1 MTSYTKQLRAGK
13 GTIAALSRENLDPA
27 TVPAETEMTPEAAAA
42 VLAEPV
48 AQEIEQD
55 VLAPAEQIE
64 QGTDALMEAEADA
77 GLLENTAQILE
88 DASGETATDVDVA
101 TPELA
106 NITVERISAKYG
118 MARTAVLSKESLGA
132 AAGRVETTRF
142 ISKEAFEKAGELR
155 KRVSEGVAK
164 LIEWFKN
171 LIKNIFDKRTKLE
184 KRFQAIQAAA
194 KAKSAEGLEVAP
206 EGKTIKIGGIGFIKG
221 GEVVDN
227 IMNLAE
233 AADLNK
239 LIDGLKTVG
248 EFAKDNTASNAGQ
261 STGEAHDFN
270 PSLFGG
276 VSLKASL
283 DNGKL
288 VVTKE
293 QSGAAEAKEI
303 KPMPVGWVMNAS
315 KSGLQVLTY
324 LKVAEA
330 ELNKVVAEMGT
341 AVQKLK
347 ALVTGQEDGA
357 AAARTNILARYQ
369 GVSKISG
376 AISVIALTTLASVA
390 TACEQS
396 LSTYEKP
403 AA

>member
-1 MTSYTKQLRAGK
+1 MTSYTKQLRTSK
-13 GTIAALSRENLDPA
+13 GVIAALSRENIDQAAAPVA
-27 TVPAETEMTPEAAAA
+27 DEMTPEAATA

-132 AAGRVETTRF
+132 AAGRVETARF

-184 KRFQAIQAAA
+184 KRLNAVLAMAKTKEGVKASEDATINVTRDIAELNVSDVSALIRQFKKVEELAKENAA
-194 KAKSAEGLEVAP
+194 SMQGMENE
-206 EGKTIKIGGIGFIKG
+206 TI
-221 GEVVDN
+221 
-227 IMNLAE
+227 
-233 AADLNK
+233 
-239 LIDGLKTVG
+239 
-248 EFAKDNTASNAGQ
+248 
-261 STGEAHDFN
+261 DFN
-270 PSLFGG
+270 PKKLGG
-276 VSLKASL
+276 VTLICDIVDGKVSITKQTEKDQETLKKAVPT
-283 DNGKL
+283 L
-288 VVTKE
+288 VDVTETAKM
-293 QSGAAEAKEI
+293 GLTILKDLKAAEASCEKI
-303 KPMPVGWVMNAS
+303 
-315 KSGLQVLTY
+315 
-324 LKVAEA
+324 
-330 ELNKVVAEMGT
+330 VAEMGNAT
-341 AVQKLK
+341 QKLK
-347 ALVTGQEDGA
+347 ALVTGEDNGAGA
-357 AAARTNILARYQ
+357 ARGNILARYR
-369 GVSKISG
+369 GV
-376 AISVIALTTLASVA
+376 TTLAGALSTVTLKVVA
-390 TACEQS
+390 DLSTMCEQS
-396 LSTYEKP
+396 L
-403 AA
+403 AAY

>member
-27 TVPAETEMTPEAAAA
+27 AVPAETEMTPEAASA

-88 DASGETATDVDVA
+88 DASGDGVADVDVA

-106 NITVERISAKYG
+106 NITVERIAAKYG

-132 AAGRVETTRF
+132 AASRVETTRF

-184 KRFQAIQAAA
+184 KRFQAILATAKTKDGYVAKEGAKIKVDSVLLNSKIDDVINVLGGFKEIAEIAGVNAAEM
-194 KAKSAEGLEVAP
+194 EGMGSRP
-206 EGKTIKIGGIGFIKG
+206 EF
-221 GEVVDN
+221 
-227 IMNLAE
+227 
-233 AADLNK
+233 
-239 LIDGLKTVG
+239 
-248 EFAKDNTASNAGQ
+248 
-261 STGEAHDFN
+261 DFN
-270 PSLFGG
+270 PNKLGG
-276 VSLKASL
+276 IELKASVT
-283 DNGKL
+283 DGKL
-288 VVTKE
+288 VVVKTSADAPASE
-293 QSGAAEAKEI
+293 EIDPVDLSRVRHMAAT
-303 KPMPVGWVMNAS
+303 
-315 KSGLQVLTY
+315 GLDL
-324 LKVAEA
+324 LKDLKTAEA
-330 ELNKVVAEMGT
+330 ELNKTTASMGT
-341 AVQKLK
+341 TAQKLK
-347 ALVTGQEDGA
+347 ALATGEDNGA
-357 AAARTNILARYQ
+357 GASRGAILARYQ
-369 GVSKISG
+369 GV
-376 AISVIALTTLASVA
+376 TTLAGALSTIVLRFLTSVSL
-390 TACEQS
+390 ACEQT
-396 LSTYEKP
+396 LAVYEAP
-403 AA
+403 AAA

>member
-132 AAGRVETTRF
+132 AAGRVETARF

-184 KRFQAIQAAA
+184 KRFQAIKASV
-194 KAKSAEGLEVAP
+194 KAKQGFVAKEGSTVTSTPAVINSKMDDVKELLAGFEQVAE
-206 EGKTIKIGGIGFIKG
+206 
-221 GEVVDN
+221 
-227 IMNLAE
+227 LAKE
-233 AADLNK
+233 
-239 LIDGLKTVG
+239 
-248 EFAKDNTASNAGQ
+248 NTASLAGQ
-261 STGEAHDFN
+261 SNDTYDFN
-270 PSLFGG
+270 PKKLGG
-276 VSLKASL
+276 IALTASL
-283 DNGKL
+283 QNGKL
-288 VVTKE
+288 SVIK
-293 QSGAAEAKEI
+293 QKAETQHPEE
-303 KPMPVGWVMNAS
+303 MPVPELSRIDEVAS
-315 KSGLQVLTY
+315 AGLQVLQQ
-324 LKVAEA
+324 LKSAEA
-330 ELNKVVAEMGT
+330 ACNKIVAEMGT
-341 AVQKLK
+341 ATQKLK
-347 ALVTGQEDGA
+347 ALVTGEDNGAGA
-357 AAARTNILARYQ
+357 ARSNILARYQ
-369 GVSKISG
+369 GV
-376 AISVIALTTLASVA
+376 TTLAGGISSVVLSFLNDMSGLA
-390 TACEQS
+390 EKS
-396 LSTYEKP
+396 LAAYEKP

>member
-1 MTSYTKQLRAGK
+1 MTSYTKQLRTSK
-13 GTIAALSRENLDPA
+13 GVIAALSRENIDQAPA
-27 TVPAETEMTPEAAAA
+27 PVADEMTPEAATA

-88 DASGETATDVDVA
+88 DASGETAADVDVA

-184 KRFQAIQAAA
+184 NRLNAVLAMTKTKEGVKASEDATINVTRDIAELNVSDVSALIYKFKKVEELAKENAA
-194 KAKSAEGLEVAP
+194 SMQGMENETL
-206 EGKTIKIGGIGFIKG
+206 
-221 GEVVDN
+221 
-227 IMNLAE
+227 
-233 AADLNK
+233 
-239 LIDGLKTVG
+239 
-248 EFAKDNTASNAGQ
+248 
-261 STGEAHDFN
+261 DFN
-270 PSLFGG
+270 PKKLGG
-276 VSLKASL
+276 VTLIC
-283 DNGKL
+283 DIVDGK
-288 VVTKE
+288 VSVTKQTE
-293 QSGAAEAKEI
+293 KGQETLKKAVPTLADVTEAAKMGLTILKDLKTAEASCEKI
-303 KPMPVGWVMNAS
+303 
-315 KSGLQVLTY
+315 
-324 LKVAEA
+324 
-330 ELNKVVAEMGT
+330 VAEMGSAT
-341 AVQKLK
+341 QKLK
-347 ALVTGQEDGA
+347 ALVTGEDNGA
-357 AAARTNILARYQ
+357 GASRGNILARYQ
-369 GVSKISG
+369 GV
-376 AISVIALTTLASVA
+376 TTLAGALSAVTLKVVA
-390 TACEQS
+390 DLSTMCEQS
-396 LSTYEKP
+396 L
-403 AA
+403 AAY

>member
-27 TVPAETEMTPEAAAA
+27 AVPAETEMTPEAAAA

-55 VLAPAEQIE
+55 VLTPVEQIE

-88 DASGETATDVDVA
+88 DASGDGVADVDVA

-106 NITVERISAKYG
+106 NITVERIAAKYG

-132 AAGRVETTRF
+132 AASRVETTRF

-184 KRFQAIQAAA
+184 KRFQAIKADA
-194 KAKSAEGLEVAP
+194 K
-206 EGKTIKIGGIGFIKG
+206 
-221 GEVVDN
+221 
-227 IMNLAE
+227 
-233 AADLNK
+233 NK
-239 LIDGLKTVG
+239 AGYTYSSTASILIDESVINIKDQDIKELLSGFDLIA
-248 EFAKDNTASNAGQ
+248 EIAKDTTASIAGQ
-261 STGEAHDFN
+261 TTGQSHDFN
-270 PSLFGG
+270 PKKIAGIT
-276 VSLKASL
+276 LKATI

-288 VVTKE
+288 TVEKSKD
-293 QSGAAEAKEI
+293 QSTGSAQLEDT
-303 KPMPVGWVMNAS
+303 GH
-315 KSGLQVLTY
+315 SGLPLALDVVEKLADHCLVGLAN
-324 LKVAEA
+324 LKSVEA
-330 ELNKVVAEMGT
+330 ACNKVIAEMGS
-341 AVQKLK
+341 APQKLK
-347 ALVTGQEDGA
+347 ALATGKENGES
-357 AAARTNILARYQ
+357 AARANILARYQ
-369 GVSKISG
+369 GV
-376 AISVIALTTLASVA
+376 TTLAG
-390 TACEQS
+390 T
-396 LSTYEKP
+396 LSTVALSYWSTVCQVMERSLATYQKP